1 MQTDYTTHLDRH
13 THDLDR
19 EMLAEPQA
27 PISLIHFVRTVKAY
41 RVAMVLAFAAV
52 AVTAAVALL
61 LVYLLS
67 PSQRTTSLPFRLDF
81 EGATDAKFPNGLR
94 FSPTDIITAPILLKV
109 YTANNLDRFT
119 SFKDFSQSV
128 FVVESNR
135 AYEMLAADYQARL
148 ADPKL
153 TPVDRERI
161 QREFELKRQSISKN
175 EYSINYARNRHVDAI
190 PETTVRKTLLEVL
203 NAWANYAVN
212 EQHVLEYRVAVLS
225 PQIVDDATVDS
236 SDFIAAIQVLRAKI
250 YRVLDNMEDIG
261 KLPGA
266 EQAKTSADRMS
277 LEEIRIRLEEIVRFR
292 LEPLVAL
299 VRGGGL
305 IRNMAITTRFLENQL
320 SYDQRQLKG
329 AQDRAE
335 AARQALAVYAGDQ
348 RSLSAP
354 DVTQPPKTSGRG
366 TGETVMTQLSD
377 SFLDRLVALTSQSSD
392 TLYRQRLVDEYRT
405 ASKYAIPFE
414 QAVAYDQQVLQEV
427 RGGAGGAPVNA
438 AAVQAQISAAQTQV
452 RQLIG
457 DVNQIYLIVSRNL
470 NPSTQLFT
478 STAPPTTRTE
488 RARSLPR
495 LFLYYVVI
503 LLVALPLIV
512 IGCLLHNRIREE
524 EDYLHPE
531 HARAG

>member
-1 MQTDYTTHLDRH
+1 MQTDYPTHLDRH
-13 THDLDR
+13 AHDPDR
-19 EMLAEPQA
+19 EMLGETEP
-27 PISLIHFVRTVKAY
+27 PISLSHFVRTVKAY
-41 RVAMVLAFAAV
+41 RDAMVLAFSAV
-52 AVTAAVALL
+52 AITAAVGVI
-61 LVYLLS
+61 LVYLFS
-67 PSQRTTSLPFRLDF
+67 ASQRITSLPFRLDF

-94 FSPTDIITAPILLKV
+94 FSPTDIITAPILLRV
-109 YTANNLDRFT
+109 FTANNLDRFT

-175 EYSINYARNRHVDAI
+175 EYSINYARNRHIDAI

-225 PQIVDDATVDS
+225 PQIVDDATVDP

-305 IRNMAITTRFLENQL
+305 IRNMTITTQFLVNQL
-320 SYDQRQLKG
+320 AYDQRQLKG
-329 AQDRAE
+329 AQDRAQ
-335 AARQALAVYAGDQ
+335 AAREALAVYAGDQ
-348 RSLSAP
+348 RSLSAT
-354 DVTQPPKTSGRG
+354 DVTQPPKTSGR
-366 TGETVMTQLSD
+366 GETVMTQLSD

-392 TLYRQRLVDEYRT
+392 TLYRQKLVDEYRN
-405 ASKYAIPFE
+405 ASKDTIPFE

-427 RGGAGGAPVNA
+427 RNGAGGAPVSA
-438 AAVQAQISAAQTQV
+438 ATVQAQISAAQLQV

-457 DVNQIYLIVSRNL
+457 NVNQIYLIVSRNL

-478 STAPPTTRTE
+478 TTAPPTTETE

-495 LFLYYVVI
+495 LFLYYALI
-503 LLVALPLIV
+503 LLFALPLIV
-512 IGCLLHNRIREE
+512 IGCLLHNRVREE
-524 EDYLHPE
+524 EDYLHAE
-531 HARAG
+531 RARAG